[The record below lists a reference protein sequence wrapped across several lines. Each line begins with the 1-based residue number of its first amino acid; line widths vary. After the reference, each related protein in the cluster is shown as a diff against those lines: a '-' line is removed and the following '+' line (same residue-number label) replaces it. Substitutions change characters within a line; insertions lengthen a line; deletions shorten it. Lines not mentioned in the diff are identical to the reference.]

1 MFPRIGIPSNV
12 LNVHSNGFLV
22 DFEGIKSF
30 SNKLKLPL
38 LKLWRV
44 TMVLVNTGM

>member
-12 LNVHSNGFLV
+12 LNVHNNGFLV

-30 SNKLKLPL
+30 SNNLKIA
-38 LKLWRV
+38 
-44 TMVLVNTGM
+44 TA